1 MIGESSI
8 GEWVYT
14 LTKCELSCEPL
25 KSMKVQ
31 IVAVFIVEHRINN
44 EYRKILEEGDD
55 WYMSITLELCLAEV
69 FYVKHPP

>member
-1 MIGESSI
+1 MNGL
-8 GEWVYT
+8 T
-14 LTKCELSCEPL
+14 LIKCELSCEPL

-55 WYMSITLELCLAEV
+55 RYMSITLELCLDEV